1 MKIVSV
7 MTSATRGGAEYAA
20 VRLLDAV
27 AARGHE
33 TVLLTS
39 HPDTAEGTRVAA
51 RHVDLGPKLGS
62 RTWPRLT
69 AGSPLVLRRL
79 RRELEREAPYDV
91 LLLHFKKEQLLAP
104 RLPAGLRPRIAWA

>member
-39 HPDTAEGTRVAA
+39 HPDTAEGTA
-51 RHVDLGPKLGS
+51 R
-62 RTWPRLT
+62 
-69 AGSPLVLRRL
+69 
-79 RRELEREAPYDV
+79 APG
-91 LLLHFKKEQLLAP
+91 
-104 RLPAGLRPRIAWA
+104 RG

>member
-51 RHVDLGPKLGS
+51 RHVDLGRS
-62 RTWPRLT
+62 SAR
-69 AGSPLVLRRL
+69 
-79 RRELEREAPYDV
+79 APG
-91 LLLHFKKEQLLAP
+91 
-104 RLPAGLRPRIAWA
+104 RG